1 MQFIKLGQAVE
12 SNIFNQLDQKKK
24 EILSSGGDVINLS
37 IGTPDFAPDT
47 HVMQAVAE
55 ACANPENYRYA
66 MEDTPALVS
75 AVQNWYARRY
85 GVSLS
90 PAQLM
95 SVSGS
100 QEGLAHAAFPFAG
113 HGSLV
118 LAPDPGY
125 PIFSFGPMMAG
136 AEVGLVPLHPEN
148 DWIMDL
154 DAIEP
159 SVADRAALMIVSYP
173 NNPTTAV
180 ADEDFYERLV
190 HFAKKHDVMIIHD
203 NAYSDLLMDGRK
215 GISFLSIPGA
225 MDVGVEF
232 NSLSKTYN
240 LTGMR
245 TSFVL
250 GNQEIIQKFHAFR
263 SQIDYGMFLP
273 AQAGAAAALNGPQE
287 IVERNR
293 SGYQARRD
301 ALCGGLRSIGWN
313 VPDSKGTMFVWAKIP
328 EGYQSS
334 AEFVMMLMERTG
346 VICVP
351 GDSFGALG
359 QGYVRFALVVP
370 PERMQEAVRRIEHS
384 GILKGNEK

>member
-125 PIFSFGPMMAG
+125 PIFSFGPM
-136 AEVGLVPLHPEN
+136 
-148 DWIMDL
+148 
-154 DAIEP
+154 IEP
-159 SVADRAALMIVSYP
+159 SVADRAALMVVSYP

-245 TSFVL
+245 TSFGL